1 MPLDQLQVSPN
12 IWRPQPRLSIAISSR
27 RQINNFNDIGGI
39 AVYIDT
45 DQSIEPDIEISGS
58 QNAALSFWET
68 SSASGFVSKPKFA
81 AGLLTLRFVMS
92 GRIIYRLRHG
102 EVIATPSVAALTG
115 FDDLSEVLASCA
127 VRTVSATLA
136 IDALVAAQAA
146 LTGQENYGLPALQ
159 PIADMGTPGMG
170 ALFGTIR
177 LVQRRLPDPEG
188 HADLMLPLL
197 QEIVSYQLLSAWPRQ
212 VAATVAIPHDLQS
225 RHLRLAIDYI
235 AANLSRSLTLA
246 DIAAAAGTSVRSLQ
260 NKFKQELGCTP
271 VQFIIE
277 RRLSWAH
284 DDLSS
289 SAKADWSIAD
299 IARQH
304 GFVHLSDF
312 SQRYRRKYGHSPT
325 ETRRGAALSGQTG
338 RRR

>member
-1 MPLDQLQVSPN
+1 MPLDQLHVSQN
-12 IWRPQPRLSIAISSR
+12 IWRPQPRLSIAISPR
-27 RQINNFNDIGGI
+27 GQINNFNDTGGI

-45 DQSIEPDIEISGS
+45 DRSIEPDIEISGS

-92 GRIIYRLRHG
+92 GRIVYRLRHG
-102 EVIATPSVAALTG
+102 EVIATPSIAALTG
-115 FDDLSEVLASCA
+115 FEDLSEVRASCEI
-127 VRTVSATLA
+127 RTVSATLG
-136 IDALVAAQAA
+136 IDALAAAQAA
-146 LTGQENYGLPALQ
+146 LTGQDQHSLPALQ
-159 PIADMGTPGMG
+159 PIADMGAPGMG

-177 LVQRRLPDPEG
+177 LVQRRLPNPEG

-197 QEIVSYQLLSAWPRQ
+197 QEIVSYQLLSAWPKQ
-212 VAATVAIPHDLQS
+212 VAATVSTPHDLHS
-225 RHLRLAIDYI
+225 RHLRFAIDYI
-235 AANLSRSLTLA
+235 VANLSTSLTLA

-260 NKFKQELGCTP
+260 SKFKQELGRTP
-271 VQFIIE
+271 IQFIIE
-277 RRLSWAH
+277 RRLSRAH
-284 DDLSS
+284 DDLIS

-312 SQRYRRKYGHSPT
+312 SQRYRREYGNSPT
-325 ETRRGAALSGQTG
+325 ETRRQAALS
-338 RRR
+338 R